1 MMEEKIGAFLLSL
14 IFLSF
19 AISLIPMGYVSYS
32 PTVRTIRFDS
42 CKELAVSLYVGSVE
56 LLRANGSYPYAMV
69 RGIQVSDLSSGK
81 LAGLVGKL
89 SIYIPDGWDGFLTIR
104 MGYGSV
110 SLNGV
115 QLKEASIAMDY
126 GLVSGDLTVLGKV
139 RVELGAGPVSLILS
153 VPSDSEPKV
162 VLRCIRSSLRYD
174 GRVLSGPSFELT
186 LWRGRYPLSIEIR
199 ASSAEL
205 SVLRTKG

>member
-1 MMEEKIGAFLLSL
+1 
-14 IFLSF
+14 
-19 AISLIPMGYVSYS
+19 
-32 PTVRTIRFDS
+32 
-42 CKELAVSLYVGSVE
+42 SLYVGSVE

-162 VLRCIRSSLRYD
+162 VLHCMRSSLRYD